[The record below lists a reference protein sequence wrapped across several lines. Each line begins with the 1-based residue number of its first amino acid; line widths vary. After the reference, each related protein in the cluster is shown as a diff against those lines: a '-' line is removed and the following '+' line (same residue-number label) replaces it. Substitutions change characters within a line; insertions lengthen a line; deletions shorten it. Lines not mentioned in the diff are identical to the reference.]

1 MNKTLVFCLVSIL
14 LTVFYA
20 QDNSYAQTS
29 IVMTPGA
36 GGQLYPAYVDPQIG
50 IDGRAIVPQD
60 TQGIIIVFDSQVNS
74 SGAQHNTLLI
84 PQGANFLKYDM
95 DEEN

>member
-1 MNKTLVFCLVSIL
+1 MNKTLVFFLISIL

-20 QDNSYAQTS
+20 QNNSYAQTS
-29 IVMTPGA
+29 IVMTPGS
-36 GGQLYPAYVDPQIG
+36 GGQLYPAYVDPKLG

-60 TQGIIIVFDSQVNS
+60 TQGIIIVFDTQVNS
-74 SGAQHNTLLI
+74 SGTQNNTMLI